1 MPEPRLI
8 PIVELTTVRLKEFLR
23 EPEAV
28 FWVFAFPVLMALAL
42 GVAFRTTKPADVN
55 AGVLKEA
62 AAQNADA
69 IAKTLTDAGGIRVR
83 VLSPPEAEIALRNG
97 VVAVLVVPGT
107 PPTYR
112 YEVIFMN
119 RDLDEVIASQNTMIA
134 RRGTAPGSDDRQMR
148 QLYEQHLQGIKVW
161 LTKQTN
167 FRVLEVSYNEIVQH
181 PVDEAQRVKAF
192 LGLPMD
198 VSKMSEAVDEQLYR
212 NRGGLQSK
220 L

>member
-1 MPEPRLI
+1 MSNSGKPIIVVSGLPRSGTSLMMRMLHQGGLEPLTDDVRKSDEDN
-8 PIVELTTVRLKEFLR
+8 PRGYYEVELVKGLKKQQDKSWL
-23 EPEAV
+23 
-28 FWVFAFPVLMALAL
+28 
-42 GVAFRTTKPADVN
+42 
-55 AGVLKEA
+55 A
-62 AAQNADA
+62 AAEGKA
-69 IAKTLTDAGGIRVR
+69 IKIVSSLLKDLPA
-83 VLSPPEAEIALRNG
+83 
-97 VVAVLVVPGT
+97 
-107 PPTYR
+107 TYR